1 MDPYRPS
8 RLRPLIL
15 AHRGASRRAP
25 ENTMAAFRLAAQL
38 GADGIELDV
47 QLSKDGEA
55 VVMHNS
61 TVDRTSDGHGRVR
74 DLLLA
79 ELRVLDAGGWFAPE
93 FTGERIPTLAEV
105 LHELGP
111 RLVLNIE
118 LKTATVFGGGLE
130 AEVVRLVEDAALG
143 ERVILSSF
151 DPLALW
157 RVRRLNPHLST
168 GLLYAPDSPLYVRG
182 RWLQPLARPAA
193 LHPRW
198 DMLDGPSVA
207 AAQRRGLAVRPWTC
221 DDPDGLR
228 RLAGW
233 GVDAIITNVP
243 DLTRAVLQPNHGGSA
258 DL

>member
-1 MDPYRPS
+1 
-8 RLRPLIL
+8 
-15 AHRGASRRAP
+15 
-25 ENTMAAFRLAAQL
+25 MAAFRLAAHL

-47 QLSKDGEA
+47 QLSKDGEV
-55 VVMHNS
+55 VVMHDS
-61 TVDRTSDGHGRVR
+61 TGGQDQRRPRPGRGF
-74 DLLLA
+74 
-79 ELRVLDAGGWFAPE
+79 DAG
-93 FTGERIPTLAEV
+93 RAENRSTPAGGMRPSSPASASRPWPRC

-111 RLVLNIE
+111 RLVLNVE
-118 LKTATVFGGGLE
+118 LKTAALFGGGLE
-130 AEVVRLVEDAALG
+130 AEVVRLIEDAGLG

-168 GLLYAPDSPLYVRG
+168 GLLYAPDSPLYLRG

-198 DMLDGPSVA
+198 DTLDGPGVA
-207 AAQRRGLAVRPWTC
+207 AAHRQGLAVRPWTC

-228 RLAGW
+228 RLIEW

-243 DLTRAVLQPNHGGSA
+243 DRARSLFGLITNRESFEIYGRENALPALCVSPALLSTGL

>member
-1 MDPYRPS
+1 MDSQRPPQ
-8 RLRPLIL
+8 LRPLIL

-38 GADGIELDV
+38 GADGVELDV

-55 VVMHNS
+55 VVMHDS
-61 TVDRTSDGHGRVR
+61 RVDRTSDGHGRVA
-74 DLLLA
+74 DLTLA
-79 ELRVLDAGGWFAPE
+79 ELRALDAGGWVAPE
-93 FTGERIPTLAEV
+93 FAGERIPTLAEV
-105 LHELGP
+105 LYELGP
-111 RLVLNIE
+111 RLVLDVE
-118 LKTATVFGGGLE
+118 LKTAGLFGGGLE
-130 AEVVRLVEDAALG
+130 AEVVRLVEDAGLG

-168 GLLYAPDSPLYVRG
+168 GLLSAPDSPSYIRG
-182 RWLQPLARPAA
+182 RWLQALARPAA

-198 DMLDGPSVA
+198 DTLDGPAVA
-207 AAQRRGLAVRPWTC
+207 AAHRQGLAVRPWTC

-228 RLAGW
+228 RLVAW

-243 DLTRAVLQPNHGGSA
+243 DVARGVR
-258 DL
+258 D

>member
-1 MDPYRPS
+1 MDTYHEPQHR
-8 RLRPLIL
+8 RPLIL

-25 ENTMAAFRLAAQL
+25 ENTMAAFRLAAHL

-47 QLSKDGEA
+47 QLSQDGEV
-55 VVMHNS
+55 VVMHDS
-61 TVDRTSDGHGRVR
+61 RVDRTSDGHGRVR
-74 DLLLA
+74 DLPLA
-79 ELRVLDAGGWFAPE
+79 TLRALDAGGWYGPE
-93 FTGERIPTLAEV
+93 FAGEPIPTLAEV

-118 LKTATVFGGGLE
+118 LKTAALFGGGLE

-168 GLLYAPDSPLYVRG
+168 GLLYAPDSPLHVRG

-198 DMLDGPSVA
+198 DMLDGPGVA
-207 AAQRRGLAVRPWTC
+207 AAHRRGLAVRPWTC

-228 RLAGW
+228 RLVGW
-233 GVDAIITNVP
+233 GVDALITNVP
-243 DLTRAVLQPNHGGSA
+243 DLARAVR
-258 DL
+258 D

>member
-1 MDPYRPS
+1 
-8 RLRPLIL
+8 LIL

-25 ENTMAAFRLAAQL
+25 ENTMAAFRLAAHL

-47 QLSKDGEA
+47 QLSKDGEV
-55 VVMHNS
+55 VVMHDD
-61 TVDRTSDGHGRVR
+61 TLDRTTDGRGRVG
-74 DLLLA
+74 DLPLA
-79 ELRVLDAGGWFAPE
+79 ELRALDAGGWYGPE
-93 FTGERIPTLAEV
+93 FAGERIPTLAEV

-111 RLVLNIE
+111 RLVLNVE
-118 LKTATVFGGGLE
+118 LKTATLFGGGLE
-130 AEVVRLVEDAALG
+130 AEVVRLVEDAGLG

-168 GLLYAPDSPLYVRG
+168 GLLYAPDSPLYIRG
-182 RWLQPLARPAA
+182 RWLQTLARPAA

-198 DMLDGPSVA
+198 DTLDGPGVA
-207 AAQRRGLAVRPWTC
+207 AAHRQGLAVRPWTC

-228 RLAGW
+228 RLVEW

-243 DLTRAVLQPNHGGSA
+243 DVARGVRV
-258 DL
+258 